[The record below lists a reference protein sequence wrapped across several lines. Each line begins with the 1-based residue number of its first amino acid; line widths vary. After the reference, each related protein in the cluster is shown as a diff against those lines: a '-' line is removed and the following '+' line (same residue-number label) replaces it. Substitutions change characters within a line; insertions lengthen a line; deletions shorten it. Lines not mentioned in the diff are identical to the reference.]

1 MKRIEGKGTY
11 DSVKIGEGGVYLK
24 KKNGIVYV
32 RDQLRDS
39 CFGKYQS
46 LVTKLIW

>member
-24 KKNGIVYV
+24 KKKWHCIRPGSITRFVFWQISEPGY
-32 RDQLRDS
+32 
-39 CFGKYQS
+39 
-46 LVTKLIW
+46 